1 MDYHFVREQVRDGK
15 LQVSHVSTKDQIADL
30 LTKPLSH
37 ATFNELRSNM
47 QVTDGNYILRG
58 RIE

>member
-15 LQVSHVSTKDQIADL
+15 LQVSHISTKDQIADL
-30 LTKPLSH
+30 LTKSLSH
-37 ATFNELRSNM
+37 TTFNELRSKM
-47 QVTDGNYILRG
+47 QVTDYNYILRG